1 MITIEKLSEGRGRL
15 LAVGFYAICGVFLLS
30 PSLDVMGAIVPIR
43 FDNIQWRFGFV
54 ISLAPTIMVQAVAL
68 GATAVFAVLWGH
80 KNVLRALAILAITLA
95 VLYGIMALM
104 FAIDILQ
111 LRGAIPSGRRDPFYV
126 MVGKCLVQSVV
137 GGTALALLG
146 TGSWRLTKTKVA
158 DPKKELERAARA
170 VMASRTPSGGSESAA
185 P

>member
-15 LAVGFYAICGVFLLS
+15 LAAGFYGVCGVFLLS

-43 FDNIQWRFGFV
+43 FDNIQWRFGMV

-80 KNVLRALAILAITLA
+80 KNVLRAISILAITLA
-95 VLYGIMALM
+95 ALYAIMALM

-111 LRGAIPSGRRDPFYV
+111 LRGAIPDGRRDPFYV
-126 MVGKCLVQSVV
+126 MVGKCLTQSLV
-137 GGTALALLG
+137 GGTSLAVLG
-146 TGSWRLTKTKVA
+146 MGAWRLTRTKVA
-158 DPKKELERAARA
+158 DPKKEVERAARA
-170 VMASRTPSGGSESAA
+170 VLTKKA
-185 P
+185 